1 MEISISFRHMEP
13 SDYLKQYVEEKLKR
27 LERYV
32 EAPLDAHVVM
42 SVERKHLKR
51 IDVML
56 NLNGI
61 VINAQE
67 VMDDMRAAID
77 KILDKLERRLKRYR
91 EKIRKMR
98 EKRKKR
104 EEPLAEEEIERVVIR
119 KNIDLKPMDVE
130 EAILQLEASGNNFVV
145 FKDRENDHV
154 CVLYKRKDGN
164 FSIIETR
171 GRAV

>member
-1 MEISISFRHMEP
+1 MMEISISFRHMEP
-13 SDYLKQYVEEKLKR
+13 SEYLKNYVEEKLKR
-27 LERYV
+27 LERYA
-32 EAPLDAHVVM
+32 ETPLEAHVVL
-42 SVERKHLKR
+42 SSERKYLNR
-51 IDVML
+51 VDVML

-91 EKIRKMR
+91 EKIRKIR
-98 EKRKKR
+98 EKRKI
-104 EEPLAEEEIERVVIR
+104 EVSGQEEETRKLVIR
-119 KNIDLKPMDVE
+119 KNINLKPMDVE
-130 EAILQLEASGNNFVV
+130 EAILQLEASGNNFLV
-145 FKDRENDHV
+145 FRDSENDNI

-164 FSIIETR
+164 FSIIDTK